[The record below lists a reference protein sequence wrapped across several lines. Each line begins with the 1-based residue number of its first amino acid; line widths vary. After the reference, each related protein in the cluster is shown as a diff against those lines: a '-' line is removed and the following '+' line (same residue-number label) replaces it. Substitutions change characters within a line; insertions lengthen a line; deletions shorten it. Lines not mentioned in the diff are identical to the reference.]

1 MNEPNATDL
10 GIPQWWQFMYPLLQV
25 ASDGKE
31 WTRRELYSAALD
43 LAGVSE
49 ELREIQYG
57 PSGNF
62 AAENRV
68 GWAKSALA
76 RARLLETVSRGV
88 FRITD
93 AGREFL
99 AEHPYEFRRSE
110 LEALPAWDE
119 YEVRRRGSTT
129 SSIEDGSAPVDVP
142 TSDPDEL
149 LDAAEAATDQS
160 VAVELLQRLRDGEWQ
175 FFERTVRRLL
185 TAMGYGTE
193 GAKLRSTRSGDGGI
207 DGVINRDALGLDRI
221 YIQAKRFQEKAV
233 DSDTVRTFLGS
244 LDTQKASFGVFFTTS
259 RFSSDAVNAADRS
272 SKNVVLVDGQQ
283 LARLMIR
290 HRVGTQTRR
299 TVEIVEVDEDFFE

>member
-1 MNEPNATDL
+1 MSEPNATEL
-10 GIPQWWQFMYPLLQV
+10 GIPQWWQFMHPVLQV
-25 ASDGKE
+25 ASDGKD
-31 WTRRELYSAALD
+31 WARRDLYSAALD
-43 LAGVSE
+43 VAGVSD
-49 ELREIQYG
+49 ELRAVQYEA
-57 PSGNF
+57 SGNF

-68 GWAKSALA
+68 GWAKSALT
-76 RARLLETVSRGV
+76 RARLLETVRRGV

-99 AEHPYEFRRSE
+99 AAHPRGFTQGD
-110 LEALPAWDE
+110 LQVLPAWDE
-119 YEVRRRGSTT
+119 YEVKRRASAA
-129 SSIEDGSAPVDVP
+129 IDEDAPVASADV

-149 LDAAEAATDQS
+149 LDAAESATEQS
-160 VAVELLQRLRDGEWQ
+160 VAVDLLQRLRDGDWQ

-193 GAKLRSTRSGDGGI
+193 GARLRTTRSGDGGI

-221 YIQAKRFQEKAV
+221 YIQAKRFRDTSV

-244 LDTQKASFGVFFTTS
+244 LDTQRAGFGVFFTTS
-259 RFSSDAVNAADRS
+259 RFTKDAEDAADRS
-272 SKNVVLVDGQQ
+272 SKSVVLVDGQE

-290 HRVGTQTRR
+290 YRVGTQVRR